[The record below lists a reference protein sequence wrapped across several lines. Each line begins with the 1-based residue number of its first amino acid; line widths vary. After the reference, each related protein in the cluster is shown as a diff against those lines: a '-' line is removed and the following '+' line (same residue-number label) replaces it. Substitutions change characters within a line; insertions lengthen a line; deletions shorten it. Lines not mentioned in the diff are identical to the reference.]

1 MKMKAIQINDYGD
14 EDVLKYVAVER
25 PEPEDD
31 ELLVKIIAAAVNPV
45 DIKIRNG
52 KGKKFGMNLPL
63 IVGADFAGTVE
74 NIGGGI
80 KKFKAG
86 DAVYGKILIGCYAE
100 YVIVKETELGRKPKN
115 VDFISAASLPMAT
128 LTAWQAIF
136 DNAHL
141 ENGQKILVH
150 GASGSVGSMA
160 VQLAKAKGAYVIGS
174 ASGINEDFVNNLG
187 ADAFIDYKSKDFET
201 IVKDMDV
208 VFDPIGGDTH
218 KRSYQVLKENGI
230 LVSLVQ
236 EPFEELMQHYK
247 VQAKIMASQPNP
259 EQLEAITQM
268 VEAGQIKTEIGQV
281 FPLSEAKKAQ
291 IQSQDRNVRGKIILE
306 P

>member
-86 DAVYGKILIGCYAE
+86 DAVYGKILIGCYSE
-100 YVIVKETELGRKPKN
+100 YVIVKEIELGRKPKN

-174 ASGINEDFVNNLG
+174 ASGSNEDFVNNLG